1 MMYHKPGVDL
11 NTFHCLFTN
20 TANSLSSAHAHQSN
34 IMTVH
39 VLANCETSSPRE
51 MFYSFVLYPLPGAMQ
66 GGSLLWI
73 NTSVDVINKTE
84 MNLIIFTLH
93 VMFSAWIRK
102 LPRSYSSNANDLS
115 HK

>member
-39 VLANCETSSPRE
+39 VLANRETSSPRE
-51 MFYSFVLYPLPGAMQ
+51 MFYSCE
-66 GGSLLWI
+66 
-73 NTSVDVINKTE
+73 SVVS
-84 MNLIIFTLH
+84 FT
-93 VMFSAWIRK
+93 
-102 LPRSYSSNANDLS
+102 RSHARWFIVVDRYECGC
-115 HK
+115 HQ